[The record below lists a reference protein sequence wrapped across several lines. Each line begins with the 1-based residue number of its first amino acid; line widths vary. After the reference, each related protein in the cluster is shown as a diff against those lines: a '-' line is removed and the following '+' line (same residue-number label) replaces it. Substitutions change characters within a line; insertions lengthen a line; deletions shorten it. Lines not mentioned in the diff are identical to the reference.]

1 MPIEL
6 GASIFVKVNHILYN
20 AAETFNLPLAGF
32 SEGTP
37 GDYIAIYDGETFVY
51 QSVKGEGW
59 WWDAARLWWKYGT
72 SPYSAVKLVKSTVGT
87 FLKLY
92 EAPYF
97 PFRSLTQR
105 VFELGLNKI
114 TAVTGEQYLAENKI
128 NPDFSREIIQA
139 ATRVNYASNLAYIH
153 GLEAMVSF
161 ATDDASSVL
170 GGNWKIFD
178 HMVNASQAALN
189 SNTKVASISTAPDHD
204 YTSPKY
210 TISTVD
216 TSSSSS
222 SSSKEEEYPI
232 TFDNVVLATPWQF
245 SDISTSSDVLR
256 HKIDE
261 IPYMKLH
268 VTLFSSPFKLRPGFF
283 GLEDGVKAPSNVY
296 TTLGADETAGKGQD
310 SVGRSGFYSIST
322 LKTAINPSN
331 SRREYVYKIFSAQP
345 VTHKFLT
352 DLLGADVPETF
363 TSSSSQ
369 DFKESTMVDPIS
381 WYHAHWFHS
390 YPLELPRVT
399 FQDPVVGSGVYY
411 TGGIESFIST
421 METSALM
428 GKNVARLI
436 ADDFAGVKREGQE
449 ASHVYGQQAPLGSDE
464 L

>member
-1 MPIEL
+1 L
-6 GASIFVKVNHILYN
+6 H
-20 AAETFNLPLAGF
+20 
-32 SEGTP
+32 
-37 GDYIAIYDGETFVY
+37 
-51 QSVKGEGW
+51 
-59 WWDAARLWWKYGT
+59 
-72 SPYSAVKLVKSTVGT
+72 
-87 FLKLY
+87 
-92 EAPYF
+92 
-97 PFRSLTQR
+97 
-105 VFELGLNKI
+105 KI
-114 TAVTGEQYLAENKI
+114 TAVTGEQFLAENKI
-128 NPDFSREIIQA
+128 NPDFSRDIIQA

-161 ATDDASSVL
+161 ATDDATSVL

-178 HMVNASQAALN
+178 HMVKASQAALN

-216 TSSSSS
+216 GSSISSSPR
-222 SSSKEEEYPI
+222 KEEYPI
-232 TFDNVVLATPWQF
+232 TFDSVVLATPWQF

-296 TTLGADETAGKGQD
+296 TTLAVGEKAGQGPD
-310 SVGRSGFYSIST
+310 GVGRSGFYSIST

-331 SRREYVYKIFSAQP
+331 SRLEYVYKIFSPQP

-352 DLLGADVPETF
+352 DLLGAEVPATF
-363 TSSSSQ
+363 TSPPSSSSSP
-369 DFKESTMVDPIS
+369 DNEASIMVDPIT
-381 WYHAHWFHS
+381 WFYAHWFHS
-390 YPLELPRVT
+390 YPIELPRVT

-436 ADDFAGVKREGQE
+436 ADDFVGVQREGDQ
-449 ASHVYGQQAPLGSDE
+449 ASQAYGQQAPLGSDE